1 MELPYIFRILFTF
14 PLIFLKQKQIWP
26 VPEKVLQPGGSGNAR
41 GGDLAGSTGDVG
53 CAEAFLPGG
62 GPESDGFAVK
72 IPSSIEKDM
81 LMVRSRV
88 DLPSPHFL

>member
-14 PLIFLKQKQIWP
+14 LIFLKQKQIWP
-26 VPEKVLQPGGSGNAR
+26 VPSLQPGGSGNAR

-72 IPSSIEKDM
+72 IPSWIGKDM